1 MSEDSFELTPF
12 ADEEPAFIN
21 PPALPDVTNN
31 EPLGS
36 GIVTRV
42 LGQGGM
48 ANVYEIWVPQLEVFR
63 AVKIIK
69 PESTKDAKER
79 FQTEIKILAKLIH
92 PNIVDIHN
100 VGEWKG
106 MQYIEMEKIDGVA
119 LDQVIRSRGALSPK
133 VCTAIGILVCRA
145 LAFSHA
151 QEYAI
156 YGKTYEGIIH
166 RDLKPGNIMICPNGI
181 LKLMDFGIARP
192 ADASF
197 HTIDGAIVGTIQY
210 MSPELLNGKSLDFRT
225 DIYALGATLYEVLT
239 GMNAFPEPNFS
250 KLVTMKQKNQ
260 YRPLNDFKISLPS
273 RLRRL
278 IYKCMQEERKKRV
291 DSTEKLLYELEK
303 IHRQMTHELPEEIL
317 KQFYQKDPG
326 ERNVPVLGRV
336 IPWKPLIGIPM
347 SILMIGIFLYW
358 SVFFVKNKIADYR
371 QFLTPA
377 PIEKV
382 KIVEKIVHASEEKTG
397 TTESAG
403 RQKQHTKSSTVQKQP
418 ETVASLQKSPGDVIS
433 QPEDNKKEVSK
444 PVTLVERLAKQYGT
458 SDVMDM
464 LEREYAAGRL
474 STALRLYDKLS
485 PNQARQNRAKIY
497 KMRILQELG
506 RTKQLAR
513 FLSGNTIN
521 DGEFFLAQ
529 AKLAYKRGEVV
540 KTRIL
545 LQKSLNAP
553 KQFSDYNTLKQQVY
567 YYQALCA
574 SKAFDRNPTEQY
586 YLKAL
591 EEWRN
596 LGALFSTNRNH
607 KLFLEYRKE
616 TRRIG
621 EKYRAAQK

>member
-12 ADEEPAFIN
+12 SDEEPAFIH
-21 PPALPDVTNN
+21 PPALPDVANN

-48 ANVYEIWVPQLEVFR
+48 ANVYEIWVPQLEVYR

-79 FQTEIKILAKLIH
+79 FQTEIRILAKLTH

-106 MQYIEMEKIDGVA
+106 MPYIEMEKIEGVT
-119 LDQVIRSRGALSPK
+119 LDQVIRVRGALSPK
-133 VCTAIGILVCRA
+133 VCTSIGILICRA
-145 LAFSHA
+145 LAFAHA
-151 QEYAI
+151 HEYII
-156 YGKTYEGIIH
+156 YGKTYKGIIH
-166 RDLKPGNIMICPNGI
+166 RDLKPGNAMICPNGI

-210 MSPELLNGKSLDFRT
+210 MSPELLNGDPLDFRT
-225 DIYALGATLYEVLT
+225 DIYAFGATLYEVLT

-260 YRPLNDFKISLPS
+260 YRPLNEFKVAIPL

-278 IYKCMQEERKKRV
+278 IHKCMQEDRKKRF

-303 IHRQMTHELPEEIL
+303 IHRQMTHELPEQIL
-317 KQFYQKDPG
+317 KRFYIEDPG
-326 ERNVPVLGRV
+326 ERYIPTLGRL
-336 IPWKPLIGIPM
+336 IPWRPFVGIPL
-347 SILMIGIFLYW
+347 SILLLSAGLYWGIF
-358 SVFFVKNKIADYR
+358 FIKNKIDDF
-371 QFLTPA
+371 QKSLTTVPV
-377 PIEKV
+377 ESVKSTGKV
-382 KIVEKIVHASEEKTG
+382 TPDEVNRAENSETARGALPPTKKNVTQKKQKSGTAS
-397 TTESAG
+397 S
-403 RQKQHTKSSTVQKQP
+403 KSDK
-418 ETVASLQKSPGDVIS
+418 TVAMQTPMKKKIS
-433 QPEDNKKEVSK
+433 TK
-444 PVTLVERLAKQYGT
+444 PATLIERLSKQYGT
-458 SDVMDM
+458 SDIMDM

-474 STALRLYDKLS
+474 STALKLYSYLPSSTAGTD
-485 PNQARQNRAKIY
+485 RAKIY
-497 KMRILQELG
+497 KMRILQKLGKTKELS
-506 RTKQLAR
+506 KFLA
-513 FLSGNTIN
+513 SNTIN
-521 DGEFFLAQ
+521 DGEFFLAR
-529 AKLAYKRGEVV
+529 AKLAYKRGETV

-574 SKAFDRNPTEQY
+574 SRNFDRNPTEQY

-596 LGALFSTNRNH
+596 LGSLFTNNKSHR
-607 KLFLEYRKE
+607 LFQEYRKE

-621 EKYRAAQK
+621 EKYRAMQR